1 MLYRLPRGMTPGG
14 ACMCAQVSDL
24 TGSFR
29 LYRKS
34 VLQELVKDVASK
46 GCAPKIMSPHLD
58 YLNMEGHT
66 HAGHALLHSH
76 PLGARTRAAP

>member
-1 MLYRLPRGMTPGG
+1 MCINPRRLHSGGRHCGTALTDAGG

-46 GCAPKIMSPHLD
+46 GCAPETL
-58 YLNMEGHT
+58 GHT
-66 HAGHALLHSH
+66 LPCAK
-76 PLGARTRAAP
+76 P